1 MSLLDV
7 QNLHVAF
14 ARADAKTGK
23 GISAPTDLNMARDAA
38 MRTVVRGVSFSM
50 EKGQCVALVGESGA
64 GKTITSR
71 SIVRLLPG
79 GARVTQGRILFKGE
93 DVLSMPEKAV
103 MALRGRKIGMVFQDP
118 LAALNPLHH
127 VGDQVAECLR
137 AHESLSEEQVRSRV
151 LDLFDLVRL
160 DHAAERYRAY
170 PHQLSGGQ
178 RQRIMLAL
186 AVANKPDL
194 LIADEPTTALD
205 ATVQQVILELLHDM
219 RAEFGMG
226 LLLVSHDLGMVRR
239 FADTVHVMRHGEIV
253 ESSSSLFAD
262 PQHEYTRAL
271 LHTGSR
277 QWAEDVPR
285 HEDKPILEAQGLS
298 VDFCRPKTRLFQR
311 AQPPFTALDNV
322 SFALHQ
328 GECLG
333 IVGESGS
340 GKSSLALA
348 VLRLVA
354 CRGEIRLMG
363 KEIHN
368 LTHAQMAP
376 LRASI
381 QVVFQNPYLS
391 LNPRMCVHDLID
403 EGLRVHAPQAQD
415 RPQRVLEALRDV
427 GLSPA
432 YASRF
437 PHELSGGERQRVAI
451 ARALVLRPRVL
462 LLDEPTSS
470 LDRALQFQIIEL
482 LRGLQQRFGMSLI
495 FISHD
500 LTLVKG
506 FCQRVLVLDKGKC
519 VEQGPVREVF
529 CQPQSA
535 KLRELLK
542 ASAQSEDHHLA
553 AAGTVAPRTPLRR
566 INPQKLGA
574 ASAASRQTHKK
585 GLLFSLGV
593 HAGLLVC
600 LWGIPLQASGGGES
614 SMRVSLVGIGMG
626 TAAQGASH
634 ASATNGTD
642 PNATAK
648 EERNA
653 PLQEKEQPKD
663 KKTPQVEQPVEQPD
677 LVLKKKS
684 EPKRPPQ
691 KDHQQKR
698 PTAKVE
704 DRPPLETP
712 PPSLGSETRQGLDA
726 ESAGSAAEAQG
737 YGKNDGGQGGG
748 SGGGLGMHQGR
759 GQGAGSVYGFNQW
772 DQSPVAIHRIKPNY
786 PPAAKRTGK
795 EATVIVRAV
804 IDAQGKVVRAVVLP
818 GKETQHFKEETLEAV
833 QRWRFAPGKVGGKPV
848 MCVVEFPVDFSISR

>member
-7 QNLHVAF
+7 QHLHVAF
-14 ARADAKTGK
+14 ARADARANLEA
-23 GISAPTDLNMARDAA
+23 SSPQAY
-38 MRTVVRGVSFSM
+38 RTVVRDVSFSV

-64 GKTITSR
+64 GKTLTSR

-79 GARVTQGRILFKGE
+79 GARITQGRILFKGE
-93 DVLSMPEKAV
+93 EVASLPEKAV

-137 AHESLSEEQVRSRV
+137 AHEKLREEQVRSRV

-170 PHQLSGGQ
+170 PHELSGGQ

-205 ATVQQVILELLHDM
+205 ATVQQAILELLHDM
-219 RAEFGMG
+219 RAELGMS

-262 PQHEYTRAL
+262 PRHEYTRAL
-271 LHTGSR
+271 LHTGNR

-285 HEDKPILEAQGLS
+285 HNDRPILEVRGLS
-298 VDFCRPKTRLFQR
+298 VDFSRPKTRLFQR
-311 AQPPFTALDNV
+311 PQPPFTALDNV

-354 CRGEIRLMG
+354 SRGGIRFMDREIQ
-363 KEIHN
+363 N
-368 LTHAQMAP
+368 LTHAEMAP
-376 LRASI
+376 LRAGI

-391 LNPRMCVHDLID
+391 LNPRMCVQDIVD
-403 EGLRVHAPQAQD
+403 EGLRVHAPQARD

-451 ARALVLRPRVL
+451 ARALVLRPKIL

-482 LRGLQQRFGMSLI
+482 LRALQQRYGMSLI

-519 VEQGPVREVF
+519 VEQGPVREAF
-529 CQPQSA
+529 CQPGSA

-542 ASAQSEDHHLA
+542 ASMQGDTHHQPAGGKA
-553 AAGTVAPRTPLRR
+553 AARPGLRR
-566 INPQKLGA
+566 INPHQLGA
-574 ASAASRQTHKK
+574 ASATFRKTHKK

-614 SMRVSLVGIGMG
+614 SVRVSLVGMGMG
-626 TAAQGASH
+626 TATQGASH
-634 ASATNGTD
+634 ASTTNGTD
-642 PNATAK
+642 PTATAR
-648 EERNA
+648 EESNA
-653 PLQEKEQPKD
+653 PVQEKEQPKD
-663 KKTPQVEQPVEQPD
+663 KKAPQVEQPVEQPD
-677 LVLKKKS
+677 LILKKKC
-684 EPKRPPQ
+684 EPKRQPR
-691 KDHQQKR
+691 KEQQKR
-698 PTAKVE
+698 PAPNAQ
-704 DRPPLETP
+704 DRPPMPTP
-712 PPSLGSETRQGLDA
+712 PPSLGSDSRQGPDA

-737 YGKNDGGQGGG
+737 SGRNDGGQGGG

-759 GQGAGSVYGFNQW
+759 GQGAGAVYGFNQW
-772 DQSPVAIHRIKPNY
+772 DQSPVAVHRVKPNY

-818 GKETQHFKEETLEAV
+818 GKETQHFREETLEAV

-848 MCVVEFPVDFSISR
+848 MCVVEFPVDFSINR

>member
-14 ARADAKTGK
+14 ARADAKNAAAL
-23 GISAPTDLNMARDAA
+23 SPARGTA
-38 MRTVVRGVSFSM
+38 MRTVVRDVSFSV
-50 EKGQCVALVGESGA
+50 ENGQCVALVGESGA
-64 GKTITSR
+64 GKTLTSR

-79 GARVTQGRILFKGE
+79 GAHVTQGRILFKGE
-93 DVLSMPEKAV
+93 DVLNLPDKAV

-205 ATVQQVILELLHDM
+205 ATVQQAILELLRDM
-219 RAEFGMG
+219 RAELGMS

-285 HEDKPILEAQGLS
+285 HDGSPILEAQGLS

-311 AQPPFTALDNV
+311 TQPPFTALDNV

-354 CRGEIRLMG
+354 SRGGIRLMG
-363 KEIHN
+363 KEIQN

-391 LNPRMCVHDLID
+391 LNPRM
-403 EGLRVHAPQAQD
+403 RVHAPRTQD
-415 RPQRVLEALRDV
+415 RPQRVLEALRMWAF
-427 GLSPA
+427 LRHMPA
-432 YASRF
+432 
-437 PHELSGGERQRVAI
+437 
-451 ARALVLRPRVL
+451 
-462 LLDEPTSS
+462 
-470 LDRALQFQIIEL
+470 
-482 LRGLQQRFGMSLI
+482 
-495 FISHD
+495 
-500 LTLVKG
+500 
-506 FCQRVLVLDKGKC
+506 
-519 VEQGPVREVF
+519 VF
-529 CQPQSA
+529 
-535 KLRELLK
+535 
-542 ASAQSEDHHLA
+542 
-553 AAGTVAPRTPLRR
+553 RT
-566 INPQKLGA
+566 N
-574 ASAASRQTHKK
+574 
-585 GLLFSLGV
+585 F
-593 HAGLLVC
+593 
-600 LWGIPLQASGGGES
+600 
-614 SMRVSLVGIGMG
+614 
-626 TAAQGASH
+626 
-634 ASATNGTD
+634 
-642 PNATAK
+642 
-648 EERNA
+648 
-653 PLQEKEQPKD
+653 
-663 KKTPQVEQPVEQPD
+663 
-677 LVLKKKS
+677 
-684 EPKRPPQ
+684 
-691 KDHQQKR
+691 
-698 PTAKVE
+698 
-704 DRPPLETP
+704 
-712 PPSLGSETRQGLDA
+712 
-726 ESAGSAAEAQG
+726 
-737 YGKNDGGQGGG
+737 
-748 SGGGLGMHQGR
+748 
-759 GQGAGSVYGFNQW
+759 
-772 DQSPVAIHRIKPNY
+772 
-786 PPAAKRTGK
+786 PAAN
-795 EATVIVRAV
+795 ASV
-804 IDAQGKVVRAVVLP
+804 
-818 GKETQHFKEETLEAV
+818 
-833 QRWRFAPGKVGGKPV
+833 
-848 MCVVEFPVDFSISR
+848 

>member
-7 QNLHVAF
+7 QHLHVAF
-14 ARADAKTGK
+14 ANADARSDARSGK
-23 GISAPTDLNMARDAA
+23 GGTVNAA
-38 MRTVVRGVSFSM
+38 TNANVRTVVRDVSFSV

-64 GKTITSR
+64 GKTLTSR

-93 DVLSMPEKAV
+93 DVVSLPEKAV
-103 MALRGRKIGMVFQDP
+103 MALRGRRIGMVFQDP

-186 AVANKPDL
+186 AVASMPDL

-205 ATVQQVILELLHDM
+205 ATVQQAILELLHDM
-219 RAEFGMG
+219 RAELGMS

-262 PQHEYTRAL
+262 PRHEYTRAL

-285 HEDKPILEAQGLS
+285 KGGPILEAQNLS

-354 CRGEIRLMG
+354 SRGEIRFMG
-363 KEIHN
+363 KEIQN
-368 LTHAQMAP
+368 LTHAEMAP

-391 LNPRMCVHDLID
+391 LNPRMCVQDIVE
-403 EGLRVHAPQAQD
+403 EGLRVHAPRAQD

-482 LRGLQQRFGMSLI
+482 LRNLQQRFGMSLV

-519 VEQGPVREVF
+519 VEQGSVRDVF
-529 CQPQSA
+529 RQPGSA

-542 ASAQSEDHHLA
+542 ASAPSEDRHSPTA
-553 AAGTVAPRTPLRR
+553 APAARPNLRR
-566 INPQKLGA
+566 INPQRLGA
-574 ASAASRQTHKK
+574 ASGASRKTHKR

-593 HAGLLVC
+593 HAGLFIC

-614 SMRVSLVGIGMG
+614 SMRVSLVGLGMG
-626 TAAQGASH
+626 TATQGASH
-634 ASATNGTD
+634 ASVTNGTD
-642 PNATAK
+642 PNATAR

-653 PLQEKEQPKD
+653 PVQEKEQPKD
-663 KKTPQVEQPVEQPD
+663 KKEPQVEPPLEQPD
-677 LVLKKKS
+677 LILKKKC
-684 EPKRPPQ
+684 EPKRPPK

-698 PTAKVE
+698 PAPKTE
-704 DRPPLETP
+704 DRPPMDTP
-712 PPSLGSETRQGLDA
+712 PPSLGSESQQGQDA

-737 YGKNDGGQGGG
+737 SGRNDGGQGGG

-772 DQSPVAIHRIKPNY
+772 DQPPVPINRVKPNY
-786 PPAAKRTGK
+786 PPAAKRIGK
-795 EATVIVRAV
+795 EATIIVRAV

-833 QRWRFAPGKVGGKPV
+833 KRWRFAPGKVGGRPV
-848 MCVVEFPVDFSISR
+848 MCVVEFPVDFSISK

>member
-14 ARADAKTGK
+14 ARADAKTGR
-23 GISAPTDLNMARDAA
+23 GISDPADLGTARGTA
-38 MRTVVRGVSFSM
+38 MRTVVRDVSFSV

-64 GKTITSR
+64 GKTLTSR

-79 GARVTQGRILFKGE
+79 GAHVTQGRILFKGE
-93 DVLSMPEKAV
+93 DVLSLPDKSV

-118 LAALNPLHH
+118 LAALNPLHR

-160 DHAAERYRAY
+160 DHAVERYRAY
-170 PHQLSGGQ
+170 PDQLSGGQ

-205 ATVQQVILELLHDM
+205 ATVQQAILELLRDM
-219 RAEFGMG
+219 RAELGMS

-285 HEDKPILEAQGLS
+285 HGGSPILEAQGLS

-311 AQPPFTALDNV
+311 TQLPFTALDNV

-340 GKSSLALA
+340 GKSSMALA

-354 CRGEIRLMG
+354 SRGGIRLMG
-363 KEIHN
+363 KEIQN

-391 LNPRMCVHDLID
+391 LNPRMCVHDLIQ
-403 EGLRVHAPQAQD
+403 EGLRVHAPRAQD

-542 ASAQSEDHHLA
+542 ASAQSEDQHLPPAGPVA
-553 AAGTVAPRTPLRR
+553 ARPTLRR

-574 ASAASRQTHKK
+574 ASAASRETHKR

-593 HAGLLVC
+593 HVELFIC

-614 SMRVSLVGIGMG
+614 SMRVSLVGMGMG
-626 TAAQGASH
+626 TATQGASH

-642 PNATAK
+642 PNATAR

-653 PLQEKEQPKD
+653 PVEEKEQPKD
-663 KKTPQVEQPVEQPD
+663 KKTPQAEQPVEQPD
-677 LVLKKKS
+677 LILKKKC
-684 EPKRPPQ
+684 EPKRPP
-691 KDHQQKR
+691 KKEHQQKR
-698 PTAKVE
+698 PTAKTE
-704 DRPPLETP
+704 DRPPMETP
-712 PPSLGSETRQGLDA
+712 PPSLGSDTRQGPDA

-737 YGKNDGGQGGG
+737 SGRNDGGQGGG

-772 DQSPVAIHRIKPNY
+772 DQSPVAIHRVKPNY
-786 PPAAKRTGK
+786 PPAAKRIGK

-848 MCVVEFPVDFSISR
+848 MCVVEFPVDFSINR